1 MGSQSCEMREGG
13 SQQNHKHTS
22 RRGEFKEQ
30 GEAEEVRLYLLYLA
44 SLSLPPSME
53 SMSQSIWRSALPRT
67 ASKSADL
74 GSGTQCHRSSGC
86 RHRCTQPQLVHT
98 GESHSERVSPWCH
111 LRGHPGLHEHR
122 AFAWPFLATPLW
134 HFPGNWFLCFQSP
147 LTCLATIYLTKFA
160 PGARQREGTLPPTIN
175 LYFSGPSSNLLSLK
189 PGIHF
194 SSMFLGGTLLFLLLI
209 IPIYGIQHGVL
220 IHVK

>member
-98 GESHSERVSPWCH
+98 GESHSERVSPWVNSD
-111 LRGHPGLHEHR
+111 R
-122 AFAWPFLATPLW
+122 AFLTPHATCEAIQDFTNIEHL
-134 HFPGNWFLCFQSP
+134 HG
-147 LTCLATIYLTKFA
+147 
-160 PGARQREGTLPPTIN
+160 
-175 LYFSGPSSNLLSLK
+175 
-189 PGIHF
+189 HF
-194 SSMFLGGTLLFLLLI
+194 SLPLCGIFLETGSSVFRVHSPVWPPFTSQNLHQGQGKGREPSLL
-209 IPIYGIQHGVL
+209 P
-220 IHVK
+220 